1 MQEYTKEQ
9 LLTKFNSLPQ
19 ELKQAIAGV
28 KTSEIIQ
35 NISKKHHLQIDQ
47 MGELA
52 AETGLVLLG
61 LTKPEDYIKNLNN
74 RLKINLKDARDIALE
89 VNIEIFSKV
98 KESLKKLHGIGVSP
112 VVNMPSET
120 VVEKTPVQILES
132 DKKTKVAEEI
142 LENFN
147 IRKENLEYQVIPNPS
162 EKIELKKTA
171 PENPPVPEPFKK
183 TTPEFPPLPPY
194 SQKTAENENTAEKTE
209 INKTADRQKEPME
222 RFVKQTTEINLEKE
236 NKETKITTGKYPSGD
251 PYKEPV

>member
-1 MQEYTKEQ
+1 MQKYTQEQ
-9 LLTKFNSLPQ
+9 LLEKFNSLPQ

-28 KTSEIIQ
+28 ETSEIIQ
-35 NISKKHHLQIDQ
+35 SISRKHHLQIDQ

-61 LTKPEDYIKNLNN
+61 LTKPEDYIKNLNS

-98 KESLKKLHGIGVSP
+98 KESLKKLHGIGVSSETHKTESI
-112 VVNMPSET
+112 VNMSSET
-120 VVEKTPVQILES
+120 AIEKMPISES

-142 LENFN
+142 PENFK
-147 IRKENLEYQVIPNPS
+147 IRKENLEYRVIPNPS

-171 PENPPVPEPFKK
+171 PEPELTKK
-183 TTPEFPPLPPY
+183 IMPEFPPLPPY
-194 SQKTAENENTAEKTE
+194 SQKTTENKNTA
-209 INKTADRQKEPME
+209 ADQQKERME

-251 PYKEPV
+251 PYKETI